1 MILDRVIDR
10 NPPTVTAD
18 LLVTEAIAFLNQLQA
33 GCLLVIESHQ
43 LVGIFTVR
51 DALKAVATVQNL
63 EGVAISNVMNRDV
76 IALSKSEASDPVQLL
91 KFVQQQPLSCLPIVA
106 EQNHIVGLVT
116 QAGLLR
122 ILQEDINDLQKH
134 FASPPSKE
142 QSPSIAERQE
152 IASQTLEGTDADPDP
167 ETDPAVHAYQ
177 TLEEHLRINEQALH
191 LSQNRIESI
200 LSSVEDVVWS
210 IAPYTAQL
218 LYINAATEKVYGR
231 SISEFIQNLNLWQD
245 VIHPEDRE
253 WVLQANKMLYSTGRQ
268 DLEYRIVWPNQQ
280 VRWIRART
288 RLITDQ
294 DGLPIRIDGLMTDI
308 TERHCAQ
315 EQLRHDAL
323 HDGLT
328 GLANRNLLKDR
339 LEQALK
345 RNQRQD
351 NKLFAILFLDLDRFK
366 IVNDSLGHQV
376 GDRLL
381 IEVAKRFENC
391 QRSQDTVARLGGDEF
406 VILLEELDSFNDALK
421 ITQRIHQALSP
432 PIILDDRE
440 IFVTASIGIAFGSP
454 DADANPNWVAEII
467 RDSDTAMYRAKARG
481 QGYYEVFSSF
491 MHTDALN
498 QMQIETDLRRTLSVS
513 AHESTAPSDSIP
525 ISDRSSLE
533 QILVYYQ
540 PIFSLDN
547 QRLEGFEALVRWEH
561 PTKGM
566 ISPVDFIPIAEETGL
581 IISIDQ
587 WVLAS
592 ACRQLRV
599 WQGQF
604 PDLGPLTM
612 NVNLSSRHFSQPG
625 LMEFLDQV
633 FAETGL
639 EHSALKLEIT
649 ETTVIKNPE
658 AATIILKQLKDKNIH
673 VCLDDF
679 GTGYSSL
686 SYLHTFQF
694 HTLKIDRSFVD
705 QLEDSE
711 NNKESVEIVKAII
724 NLGANLGMDV
734 VAEGVE
740 TKRQLNQLK
749 ALDCQHAQGYWF
761 SKPMSS
767 MITTHFLLDSL
778 RTKQNCTQLCP

>member
-1 MILDRVIDR
+1 MILDWVMDID
-10 NPPTVTAD
+10 PPTVTAD
-18 LLVTEAIAFLNQLQA
+18 LPVIEAIALLNQLQA
-33 GCLLVIESHQ
+33 SCLLVVESHQ
-43 LVGIFTVR
+43 LVGIFTER
-51 DALKAVATVQNL
+51 DAIKAVATAENL
-63 EGVAISNVMNRDV
+63 GNLAIADVMNRDF
-76 IALSKSEASDPVQLL
+76 ITLSESEASDPVHLL
-91 KFVQQQPLSCLPIVA
+91 KFVRQNHISYLPIVA

-116 QAGLLR
+116 QSRLLEV
-122 ILQEDINDLQKH
+122 LSEKEAED
-134 FASPPSKE
+134 PSF
-142 QSPSIAERQE
+142 
-152 IASQTLEGTDADPDP
+152 
-167 ETDPAVHAYQ
+167 HAYQ

-210 IAPYTAQL
+210 TDPHTLQL

-231 SISEFIQNLNLWQD
+231 SISEFLQNLNLWQD
-245 VIHPEDRE
+245 VIHPDDRE
-253 WVLQANKMLYSTGRQ
+253 WVLQANQLLYSTGRQ
-268 DLEYRIVWPNQQ
+268 DLEYRILWPNGQ

-288 RLITDQ
+288 RLVTDPN
-294 DGLPIRIDGLMTDI
+294 GGPIRIDGLMTDI
-308 TERHCAQ
+308 TERHRIQ

-345 RNQRQD
+345 RNQRQEK
-351 NKLFAILFLDLDRFK
+351 KLFAILFLDLDRFK

-381 IEVAKRFENC
+381 IEVAKRFQYC

-421 ITQRIHQALSP
+421 ITQRIHQALVP

-481 QGYYEVFSSF
+481 QGCYEVFSSF

-513 AHESTAPSDSIP
+513 AEKSIALSHAIP
-525 ISDRSSLE
+525 ISDHNSLE
-533 QILVYYQ
+533 QKCLEFLVYYQ

-547 QRLEGFEALVRWEH
+547 HRLEGFEALVRWEH

-581 IISIDQ
+581 IVSIDR

-592 ACRQLRV
+592 ACRQLRL
-599 WQGQF
+599 WQDQF
-604 PDLGPLTM
+604 PDLGSLSI
-612 NVNLSSRHFSQPG
+612 NVNLSSRHFSHPG
-625 LMEFLDQV
+625 LMEFLDQI

-658 AATIILKQLKDKNIH
+658 AATTILKRLKDENIH

-686 SYLHTFQF
+686 SYLHAFQF
-694 HTLKIDRSFVD
+694 NTLKIDRSFVS
-705 QLEDSE
+705 QLGDSE

-724 NLGANLGMDV
+724 NLGVNLGMDV

-740 TKRQLNQLK
+740 TERQLNQLK
-749 ALDCQHAQGYWF
+749 ALDCQQAQGYWF
-761 SKPMSS
+761 SRPMSS
-767 MITTHFLLDSL
+767 MTSTHFLIDSL
-778 RTKQNCTQLCP
+778 RTKQNHTQNISL

>member
-1 MILDRVIDR
+1 MILDRVMDI

-33 GCLLVIESHQ
+33 SCLLVVESHQ
-43 LVGIFTVR
+43 LVGIFTER
-51 DALKAVATVQNL
+51 DALKAVATAQNL
-63 EGVAISNVMNRDV
+63 EGVAIADVMNRDV
-76 IALSKSEASDPVQLL
+76 ITLRKSEASDPVQLL
-91 KFVQQQPLSCLPIVA
+91 EFVQQQPLYCLPIVA
-106 EQNHIVGLVT
+106 EQNHIVGLIT

-122 ILQEDINDLQKH
+122 IVQEEIKDRQEP
-134 FASPPSKE
+134 FAPPSRE
-142 QSPSIAERQE
+142 RSPSIAEQQE
-152 IASQTLEGTDADPDP
+152 IAPQTIAGTEADP
-167 ETDPAVHAYQ
+167 ETDPEVNAYQ

-210 IAPYTAQL
+210 VAPYTLQL

-245 VIHPEDRE
+245 VIHPEDQE

-268 DLEYRIVWPNQQ
+268 DLEYRILWPNQQ

-288 RLITDQ
+288 RLITDP
-294 DGLPIRIDGLMTDI
+294 DGVPIRIDGLMTDI

-366 IVNDSLGHQV
+366 LVNDSLGHQV

-381 IEVAKRFENC
+381 IEVANRFEKC

-481 QGYYEVFSSF
+481 QGCYEVFSSF

-513 AHESTAPSDSIP
+513 ADKSTDPSDSIP
-525 ISDRSSLE
+525 ISDRRSLE

-625 LMEFLDQV
+625 LMEFLDQI
-633 FAETGL
+633 FSETGL
-639 EHSALKLEIT
+639 KHSALKLEIT
-649 ETTVIKNPE
+649 ETTVIRNPE
-658 AATIILKQLKDKNIH
+658 TATIILKQLKDKKIH

-694 HTLKIDRSFVD
+694 NTLKIDRSFVN

-761 SKPMSS
+761 SKPMSGT
-767 MITTHFLLDSL
+767 ITTNFLLDSL
-778 RTKQNCTQLCP
+778 RIKQNYPPLCP